1 MVIRES
7 PFTARFDERVRSEL
21 RKWEVPGLTVAIV
34 HGSSIFTKAYGIS
47 EFPDKPVTTNS
58 LFSTCSTTKAFT
70 AAVASLI
77 IEDSKSS
84 DRPVDWD
91 TPLTSLIRDDFVLA
105 DEQAT
110 LQTTLEDALSHR
122 SGLGMNW
129 GAMRWAHKDENV
141 TRSQQYTGRDLGSLL
156 KDRIWKPLGM
166 RDTYFSVHEAQAC
179 PSASSRLVRGYTWDA
194 DAHTQIPEP
203 YMDYAPTTGCGAM
216 VSSVEDYAL
225 WVRALIQSKMT
236 TRDALLFPR
245 ITLPAFEEGVHPPA
259 PYHLYALGWFV
270 ESYRGEPLY
279 WHTGSW
285 PGCGILVGFIPGKE
299 FGFIM
304 MGNAMDAR
312 FAAASLY
319 MYLLDMMLGIPPD
332 QAGEY
337 SRQIEQLVRERRK
350 RSIKTM
356 KEAKRRLYPSLPSQP
371 LPPSLSLELYAGVY
385 AHPGYGSFELLLD
398 EDRKLYADL
407 PDRAIVTRLE
417 LEHASGD
424 FFVGKLYSPGGGGD
438 GVTFFQVEFSID
450 SRAQVER
457 VGLDLEP
464 ELRGDKIWFDRA

>member
-1 MVIRES
+1 M
-7 PFTARFDERVRSEL
+7 T
-21 RKWEVPGLTVAIV
+21 
-34 HGSSIFTKAYGIS
+34 TK
-47 EFPDKPVTTNS
+47 S

-70 AAVASLI
+70 AAVTSLI

-84 DRPVDWD
+84 HQPITWD
-91 TPLTSLIRDDFVLA
+91 TPLASLTPDDFVLA

-110 LQTTLEDALSHR
+110 LHTTLEDALSHR
-122 SGLGMNW
+122 SGLGMHW
-129 GAMRWAHKDENV
+129 GSMRWARKDETLREAVRKIRYLAMAHPPRTTFSYCNHMYLAV
-141 TRSQQYTGRDLGSLL
+141 SHAIEQYTGRELGSLL
-156 KDRIWKPLGM
+156 KDRIWGPLGM
-166 RDTYFSVHEAQAC
+166 RDTYFSVQEAQAC
-179 PSASSRLVRGYTWDA
+179 PGASERLVRGYSWDA
-194 DAHTQIPEP
+194 DSGAQIAEP

-225 WVRALIQSKMT
+225 WIRALIQSKVS
-236 TRDALLFPR
+236 TREALLFPR
-245 ITLPAFEEGVHPPA
+245 IAFPAFEEGVHPPA

-270 ESYRGEPLY
+270 ENYRGEPLY

-285 PGCGILVGFIPGKE
+285 PGFGILVGFVPGKE
-299 FGFIM
+299 FGFVF

-319 MYLLDMMLGIPPD
+319 MYLLDVVLGLPPD

-337 SRQIEQLVRERRK
+337 SKQTEELVRERRK

-356 KEAKRRLYPSLPSQP
+356 EEAKRRLYPGLPSLP
-371 LPPSLSLELYAGVY
+371 LPPSLSLETYAGVY
-385 AHPGYGSFELLLD
+385 THPGYGSFELLLD
-398 EDRKLYADL
+398 EGRKLYADL

-438 GVTFFQVEFSID
+438 AVNFFQVEFSID
-450 SRAQVER
+450 YKADVKR

-464 ELRGDKIWFDRA
+464 ELRGNKIWFERHDHRLT